1 MINKVFIGCQFGIS
15 QISGSENSHVYKCI
29 STANFCLQSES
40 EHIVYVHFR
49 GGYVNL
55 LQQPQFSALGENFHF
70 VGHTQN
76 FAPIFS
82 SPSPSAQREP
92 SSHQGTGRASI
103 DIDGD
108 DDVVET
114 NRTAKRRHW
123 SHEEEVR
130 LVKIFGSKIIIDV
143 FPFNKLTV
151 FHFSRRVLG

>member
-55 LQQPQFSALGENFHF
+55 LHQPQFSALGENFHF

-76 FAPIFS
+76 FAPIS
-82 SPSPSAQREP
+82 PSPSPSAQGEP
-92 SSHQGTGRASI
+92 SSQQGTGKASI

-114 NRTAKRRHW
+114 
-123 SHEEEVR
+123 S
-130 LVKIFGSKIIIDV
+130 
-143 FPFNKLTV
+143 
-151 FHFSRRVLG
+151 